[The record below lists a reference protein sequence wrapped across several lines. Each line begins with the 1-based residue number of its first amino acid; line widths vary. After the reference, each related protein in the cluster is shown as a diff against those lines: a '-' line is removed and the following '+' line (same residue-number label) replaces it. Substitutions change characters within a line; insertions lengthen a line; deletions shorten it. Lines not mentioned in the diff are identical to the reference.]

1 MINYTVTLQLNNL
14 IWQSDWNSDEVG
26 YEDRE
31 TVIGLYANWI
41 NEEEWNYYI
50 DMDTMELLEFWK
62 VENE

>member
-14 IWQSDWNSDEVG
+14 LWQSDWNSDECG
-26 YEDRE
+26 FEDRD
-31 TVIGLYANWI
+31 TVIGLYSNWI